1 MSSLPGDIMQHQQED
16 PTLSVFLQRAKEKE
30 PEMEPQGRTEE
41 YFIQKGILYHQHGQV
56 RQLVVPQ
63 VARNMVLTLGHS
75 IPWAFHLGK
84 HKITARLKNHF
95 CWPGLSLDVAQFC
108 RSCPQCQKT
117 SLRGPTRAPLQP
129 LPIITTPFE
138 RLAIDIV
145 GLVEKSKSGNRFML
159 AIIDFPLKTVKANT
173 VAFSVVQ
180 FFSRVGFL
188 CEILTNQGTNFMPNL
203 LTQVCQLLGIKSV
216 RTTILRQMV

>member
-1 MSSLPGDIMQHQQED
+1 MQLQQED

-95 CWPGLSLDVAQFC
+95 YWPGLSLQ
-108 RSCPQCQKT
+108 
-117 SLRGPTRAPLQP
+117 
-129 LPIITTPFE
+129 
-138 RLAIDIV
+138 
-145 GLVEKSKSGNRFML
+145 
-159 AIIDFPLKTVKANT
+159 
-173 VAFSVVQ
+173 
-180 FFSRVGFL
+180 
-188 CEILTNQGTNFMPNL
+188 
-203 LTQVCQLLGIKSV
+203 
-216 RTTILRQMV
+216 